1 MAKQT
6 LAVKYRPHSFDSVTE
21 QNSIKL
27 ILQQQLESGEFKNAY
42 LFVGGAGTGK
52 TTTARIFANEINN
65 HVGVPI
71 ELDAASNSSVEDV
84 RNIIQQAKT
93 KSLDSEYKVFI
104 IDECHS
110 LSNTAWQAFLKLI
123 EEPPAKSVFIFCT
136 TNPEKIPKTILSR
149 VQRFDFRRI
158 SQNGIVDRLSRIL
171 MCEEEQLM
179 ETGAPDGVYRDSLE
193 DGALEYIAK
202 LADGGMRDAITM
214 MDKCLS
220 YSSDLTIDN
229 IVKALGV
236 ADYDIM
242 CKLTMNYIIDNKK
255 TIIELI
261 EQIHSA
267 GIDLKQFIRQ
277 YINFVLDIKKYAILE
292 NFEYLQLPQ
301 VEQITTMLKDI
312 VNNNELDIIDE
323 LLDKLLQ
330 LNTDIKYDSAPK
342 YIIEAVLIG
351 G

>member
-6 LAVKYRPHSFDSVTE
+6 LAVKYRPHSFDDVTE
-21 QNSIKL
+21 QDSIKI
-27 ILQQQLESGEFKNAY
+27 ILQQQLESGEFQHAY

-52 TTTARIFANEINN
+52 TTTARIFADEINN

-71 ELDAASNSSVEDV
+71 ELDAASNSSVDDV
-84 RNIIQQAKT
+84 RNILQQAKT

-149 VQRFDFRRI
+149 VQRFDFKRI
-158 SQNGIVDRLSRIL
+158 SQKGIVHRLDWIITQEIKAGNL
-171 MCEEEQLM
+171 P
-179 ETGAPDGVYRDSLE
+179 TGDHQDLE
-193 DGALEYIAK
+193 AMKYIAK
-202 LADGGMRDAITM
+202 LADGGMRDAITL

-220 YSSDLTIDN
+220 YSIDLTVDN

-242 CKLTMNYIIDNKK
+242 CKLTMNYIIDSKK

-351 G
+351 N